1 MNTIFE
7 IDNLKC
13 TGCASSIMKA
23 LRSFPELHN
32 PDVNVEEG
40 TVAFTFPQGFNIQN
54 VKDKL
59 EGIGYPEKGSL
70 SGLKKAGV
78 NALSY
83 LSCAIGKF
91 TSEEK
96 ENVGI

>member
-13 TGCASSIMKA
+13 NGCASSILKV
-23 LRSFPELHN
+23 LHSFPELEQ
-32 PDVNVEEG
+32 PEVNVEEG
-40 TVAFTFPQGFNIQN
+40 TVAFSFTHGFNIQL

-70 SGLKKAGV
+70 SGLKKVGV

-83 LSCAIGKF
+83 VSCAIGKF
-91 TSEEK
+91 SSD
-96 ENVGI
+96 ENENGGI

>member
-13 TGCASSIMKA
+13 TGCASSILKV
-23 LRSFPELHN
+23 LRSFPELDH
-32 PDVNVEEG
+32 PQVNVEEG
-40 TVAFTFPQGFNIQN
+40 TVAFSYLEGFEIQK
-54 VKDKL
+54 VKNKL

-83 LSCAIGKF
+83 VSCAIGKF
-91 TSEEK
+91 SSDD
-96 ENVGI
+96 NNGSI

>member
-1 MNTIFE
+1 MNTVFE

-13 TGCASSIMKA
+13 TGCASSIMKV
-23 LRSFPELHN
+23 LRSFPELDH
-32 PDVNVEEG
+32 PEVNVENG
-40 TVAFTFPQGFNIQN
+40 TVAFSYLEGFE
-54 VKDKL
+54 VKQVKNKL

-83 LSCAIGKF
+83 VSCAIGKF
-91 TSEEK
+91 TSDEK
-96 ENVGI
+96 DNGGI